1 MPAGSKTLQSPA
13 PLQQVPPDPV
23 ARSKHTSVEAIQA
36 AGKNQISKT
45 LSCPNTNIVFIPV
58 EVVEVE
64 VEVVDVEEV
73 VVEIVV
79 VVLVP
84 SVQMLSIQ

>member
-23 ARSKHTSVEAIQA
+23 ARSKHISVEAIQA
-36 AGKNQISKT
+36 A
-45 LSCPNTNIVFIPV
+45 V

-73 VVEIVV
+73 VVEVVV